1 MSRRRARGAARA
13 LAFPLALI
21 ASVGA
26 PGLALGHAI
35 DDSFRLPVP
44 LALYLTA
51 AGVAVAAS
59 FVVAIRVV
67 RPATANPAYPRR
79 VLPALPARVVSVLLA
94 LLGLVWWFGAI
105 WVAYTVGDITQLP
118 GVLFWVGIW
127 VGLPTAAVLLGNP
140 WPSLSPFRTVHGVL
154 EFVARLARV
163 RRLDLGLPYPP
174 RAARWPAVF
183 LLGAAIWSELVLP
196 SSGAADRAGPL
207 MLGYTILAI
216 LGMLAFGR
224 VAWLRNAELFE
235 ILLGWFGRIG
245 PIGRRVVDPAVCEG
259 CELRCDPGRCVD
271 CPECAAAAEPGERL
285 PELRPWLTGLTEV
298 RRAGWS
304 DAAFLVLALA
314 GVTYDGMRETS
325 LWGNA
330 LNAALPG
337 ATSLVG
343 PYYGVISIDTLG
355 LIGLWAAF
363 FVAFIVAAYLSRLL
377 NARDTGRLP
386 LGGVT
391 GEYGAT
397 LLPIAAGYLLA
408 HYATLII
415 QNALF
420 LPDLLRDPLSS
431 VAPTIGFIPVSAIWY
446 GSVLAIVLGHIAAVV
461 LAHRIALRDAPGH
474 PIVAGLPM
482 VLLMIGYTVL
492 SLWIIAQPIT
502 LEPNAA
508 PVSLL
513 WR

>member
-1 MSRRRARGAARA
+1 MSRSRARA
-13 LAFPLALI
+13 LAVPLALLGTL
-21 ASVGA
+21 AVHGH
-26 PGLALGHAI
+26 ALGQAI
-35 DDSFRLPVP
+35 DATFRLPVP
-44 LALYLTA
+44 LALYL
-51 AGVAVAAS
+51 AGAGIAVAAS
-59 FVVAIRVV
+59 FVVSIVIV
-67 RPATANPAYPRR
+67 RPATANPAYARR
-79 VLPALPARVVSVLLA
+79 VMPALPARILSILLA

-105 WVAYTVGDITQLP
+105 WVAYAVGDITQLP
-118 GVLFWVGIW
+118 GVLFWVGVW
-127 VGLPTAAVLLGNP
+127 VALPMTAVLLGNP
-140 WPSLSPFRTVHGVL
+140 WPSMSPFRTVHGVL
-154 EFVARLARV
+154 EFVARQVRV
-163 RRLDLGLPYPP
+163 KRLDLGLPYPP

-183 LLGAAIWSELVLP
+183 LLGATIWSELVLP
-196 SSGAADRAGPL
+196 SATAPDRVGPL
-207 MLGYTILAI
+207 MVGYTILAL

-235 ILLGWFGRIG
+235 VLLGWFGRIG

-259 CELRCDPGRCVD
+259 CELRCDPARCVD
-271 CPECAAAAEPGERL
+271 CPECAAAAEPGERR
-285 PELRPWLTGLTEV
+285 PEVRPWLAGLTEV

-304 DAAFLVLALA
+304 DAAFIVLALA

-343 PYYGVISIDTLG
+343 PYYGVIGIDTLG

-363 FVAFIVAAYLSRLL
+363 FLAFIVAAYLSRLL

-391 GEYGAT
+391 GEYAAT

-415 QNALF
+415 QNVLY
-420 LPDLLRDPLSS
+420 LPDLLRDPLTS
-431 VAPTIGFIPVSAIWY
+431 VAPTINFIPVSVVWY
-446 GSVLAIVLGHIAAVV
+446 GSVAAIVIGHIAAVV

-474 PIVAGLPM
+474 PIVAGLPI

-492 SLWIIAQPIT
+492 SLWIIAQPIA

-513 WR
+513 WP